1 LTNKVLV
8 KTRKS
13 QSPGGKDF
21 EGKISANSERPDGR
35 KTLRYQPKMCPEG
48 MANNPTVRVQMV
60 QRLRENQPTTESPA
74 DGRKTLV
81 WENHCPD
88 GREKNS

>member
-1 LTNKVLV
+1 
-8 KTRKS
+8 
-13 QSPGGKDF
+13 
-21 EGKISANSERPDGR
+21 
-35 KTLRYQPKMCPEG
+35 MCPEG
-48 MANNPTVRVQMV
+48 MENNPTVRVQIV